1 MRRKCISIRSGLSSG
16 HCVRTDSAKEVMF
29 GILFAFQPTASC
41 REATLDRSVFRIA
54 HLYTRRESFRMH
66 NVKSYSRTILCKI
79 FEYYQWLQSSCPILT
94 CGFSPGVA
102 GHRCQSFSKGKANVT
117 QVRNGG

>member
-79 FEYYQWLQSSCPILT
+79 CEYYQWLPVIVSDSNVRVQSWR
-94 CGFSPGVA
+94 SPTTA
-102 GHRCQSFSKGKANVT
+102 AKAS
-117 QVRNGG
+117 QKERR